1 MTSRAPKGIDWDS
14 VPDLGVSSDKAIG
27 RRLGVSG
34 QSVGWARNARGIP
47 PAFSSGRPPSTTKSA
62 APIVPVS
69 PVKPIVMTD
78 DVREFGVM
86 AALVDLPD
94 DVRARVLAYANARWP
109 SLPTPSSPAEAA

>member
-14 VPDLGVSSDKAIG
+14 VPDLGVSADCAIAK
-27 RRLGVSG
+27 RLGCATN
-34 QSVGWARNARGIP
+34 SVRSARATRGISKRTASKP
-47 PAFSSGRPPSTTKSA
+47 A

-69 PVKPIVMTD
+69 PVKPMVMTD

-86 AALVDLPD
+86 AALVDLPA